1 MRRVFMMV
9 LVLMVSASFGA
20 VGCLLE
26 AGSLSGSGGVGQ
38 EQKPPVPSKR
48 VLIVYFSHSGNT
60 REMANQIH
68 GIVGGDLFE
77 IVTVQPYPQEYK
89 AVIAIAKRERDSQ
102 FRPKLT
108 KRVES
113 LDSYD
118 LIFLGYPNWYGTL
131 PMALM
136 TFLEEND
143 LSGKTIVPFC
153 THGGGGLGKG
163 VEDIQRLAPRAT
175 LLEGLAVKG
184 ALVKTA
190 KGDVENWLRK
200 LGMVRP

>member
-1 MRRVFMMV
+1 MIV
-9 LVLMVSASFGA
+9 LALMVSASFGA

-38 EQKPPVPSKR
+38 EQKPPIPSKR

-89 AVIAIAKRERDSQ
+89 AVIAVAKRERDSQ

-108 KRVES
+108 KRVEN

-118 LIFLGYPNWYGTL
+118 LVFLGYPNWYGTL

-143 LSGKTIVPFC
+143 LSGKAIAPFC
-153 THGGGGLGKG
+153 THGGGRWGES
-163 VEDIQRLAPRAT
+163 VETIKRLCPRST
-175 LLEGLAVKG
+175 LLEGLAVEG
-184 ALVKTA
+184 GLVKSSQ
-190 KGDVENWLRK
+190 GDVADWLRK
-200 LGMVRP
+200 LGRLRE

>member
-1 MRRVFMMV
+1 MRRAFMIV
-9 LVLMVSASFGA
+9 LALMVSASFGA
-20 VGCLLE
+20 VGRLLE
-26 AGSLSGSGGVGQ
+26 AGGLSGPGGVDQ
-38 EQKPPVPSKR
+38 ERKPPVPPKR

-153 THGGGGLGKG
+153 THGGGGLEKG

>member
-89 AVIAIAKRERDSQ
+89 AVIAVAKRERDSQ

-108 KRVES
+108 KRVEN

-118 LIFLGYPNWYGTL
+118 LVFLGYPNWYGTL

-143 LSGKTIVPFC
+143 LSGKTIAPFC
-153 THGGGGLGKG
+153 THGGGRWGES
-163 VEDIQRLAPRAT
+163 VETIKRLCPRST
-175 LLEGLAVKG
+175 LLEGLAVEG
-184 ALVKTA
+184 GLVKSSQ
-190 KGDVENWLRK
+190 GDVADWLRK
-200 LGMVRP
+200 LGRLRE

>member
-1 MRRVFMMV
+1 MIV
-9 LVLMVSASFGA
+9 LALMVSVSFGA

-68 GIVGGDLFE
+68 VIVGGDLFE
-77 IVTVQPYPQEYK
+77 IVTVHPYPQEYK
-89 AVIAIAKRERDSQ
+89 AVIAVAKRSRFPIPAQADEEGGEPGLYDQ
-102 FRPKLT
+102 IL
-108 KRVES
+108 S
-113 LDSYD
+113 LPA
-118 LIFLGYPNWYGTL
+118 GGTL

-153 THGGGGLGKG
+153 THGGGGWKKVSRTFRARSPRDAPGG
-163 VEDIQRLAPRAT
+163 SGRQGPREDS
-175 LLEGLAVKG
+175 
-184 ALVKTA
+184 
-190 KGDVENWLRK
+190 GDVEIGCVSSEWSTITAK
-200 LGMVRP
+200 APSW

>member
-1 MRRVFMMV
+1 MIV
-9 LVLMVSASFGA
+9 LALMVSASFGA

-77 IVTVQPYPQEYK
+77 IVTVQPYPREYK
-89 AVIAIAKRERDSQ
+89 EVLAVAKRERDSQ
-102 FRPKLT
+102 FRPKLS
-108 KRVES
+108 KRVKN
-113 LDSYD
+113 LDDYD
-118 LIFLGYPNWYGTL
+118 LVFLGYPNWYGTL

-136 TFLEEND
+136 SFLEEND
-143 LSGKTIVPFC
+143 LSGKAIAPFC
-153 THGGGGLGKG
+153 THGGGRWGES
-163 VEDIQRLAPRAT
+163 VETIKRLCPRST
-175 LLEGLAVKG
+175 LLEGLAVEG
-184 ALVKTA
+184 GLVKSSQ
-190 KGDVENWLRK
+190 GDVADWLRK
-200 LGMVRP
+200 LGRLRE

>member
-9 LVLMVSASFGA
+9 LVLMVSASFGG
-20 VGCLLE
+20 VGRLLE
-26 AGSLSGSGGVGQ
+26 AGGLSGPGGVDQ
-38 EQKPPVPSKR
+38 ERKPPVPPKR

-60 REMANQIH
+60 RELANQIH
-68 GIVGGDLFE
+68 RNVGGDLFE
-77 IVTVQPYPQEYK
+77 IVTVQPYPREYK
-89 AVIAIAKRERDSQ
+89 EVLAVAKRERDSQ

-108 KRVES
+108 KRVEN

-118 LIFLGYPNWYGTL
+118 LVFLGYPNWYGTL

>member
-1 MRRVFMMV
+1 M
-9 LVLMVSASFGA
+9 
-20 VGCLLE
+20 E
-26 AGSLSGSGGVGQ
+26 AGGLSGPGGVDQ
-38 EQKPPVPSKR
+38 ERKPPVPPKR

-60 REMANQIH
+60 RELANQIH
-68 GIVGGDLFE
+68 RNVGGDLFE
-77 IVTVQPYPQEYK
+77 IVTVQPYPREYK
-89 AVIAIAKRERDSQ
+89 EVLAVAKRERDSQ
-102 FRPKLT
+102 FRPKLS
-108 KRVES
+108 KRVKN
-113 LDSYD
+113 LDDYD
-118 LIFLGYPNWYGTL
+118 LVFLGYPNWYGTL

-200 LGMVRP
+200 LGMVQP

>member
-1 MRRVFMMV
+1 MIV
-9 LVLMVSASFGA
+9 LALMVSASFSA

-38 EQKPPVPSKR
+38 ERKPPVPSKR

-89 AVIAIAKRERDSQ
+89 AVIAVAKRERDSQ

-108 KRVES
+108 KRVEN

-118 LIFLGYPNWYGTL
+118 LVFLGYPNWYGTL

-153 THGGGGLGKG
+153 THGGGRWGES
-163 VEDIQRLAPRAT
+163 VETIKRLCPRST
-175 LLEGLAVKG
+175 LLEGLAVEG
-184 ALVKTA
+184 GLVKSSQ
-190 KGDVENWLRK
+190 GDVADWLRK
-200 LGMVRP
+200 LGRLRE

>member
-1 MRRVFMMV
+1 MIV
-9 LVLMVSASFGA
+9 LALMVSASFGA

-89 AVIAIAKRERDSQ
+89 AVIAVAKRERDSQ
-102 FRPKLT
+102 FRPKLS
-108 KRVES
+108 KRVKN
-113 LDSYD
+113 LDDYD
-118 LIFLGYPNWYGTL
+118 LVFLGYPNWYGTL

-136 TFLEEND
+136 SFLEEND
-143 LSGKTIVPFC
+143 LSGKAIAPFC
-153 THGGGGLGKG
+153 THGGGRWGES
-163 VEDIQRLAPRAT
+163 VETIKRLCPRST
-175 LLEGLAVKG
+175 LLEGLAVEG
-184 ALVKTA
+184 GLVKSSQ
-190 KGDVENWLRK
+190 GDVADWLRK
-200 LGMVRP
+200 LGRLRE

>member
-1 MRRVFMMV
+1 MIV
-9 LVLMVSASFGA
+9 LALMVSASFGA

-77 IVTVQPYPQEYK
+77 IVTVQPYPREYK
-89 AVIAIAKRERDSQ
+89 AVIAVAKRERDSQ

-153 THGGGGLGKG
+153 THGGGRWGES
-163 VEDIQRLAPRAT
+163 VETIKRLCPRST
-175 LLEGLAVKG
+175 LLEGLAVEG
-184 ALVKTA
+184 GLVKSSQ
-190 KGDVENWLRK
+190 GDVADWLRK
-200 LGMVRP
+200 LGRLRE